1 MLGMSK
7 REKREGESRYVS
19 VYLNKLLT
27 LIYFQPNPLY
37 QLISL
42 LCFCA
47 WMSLLAPL
55 PFSVKLRIFKNT
67 SLGIKFNFEI
77 FINFEKEKYFY

>member
-7 REKREGESRYVS
+7 REKREGESRY
-19 VYLNKLLT
+19 
-27 LIYFQPNPLY
+27 PNPLY

-55 PFSVKLRIFKNT
+55 PFSVTFKLFKK
-67 SLGIKFNFEI
+67 SLWKKKFNFEI
-77 FINFEKEKYFY
+77 LFLFL